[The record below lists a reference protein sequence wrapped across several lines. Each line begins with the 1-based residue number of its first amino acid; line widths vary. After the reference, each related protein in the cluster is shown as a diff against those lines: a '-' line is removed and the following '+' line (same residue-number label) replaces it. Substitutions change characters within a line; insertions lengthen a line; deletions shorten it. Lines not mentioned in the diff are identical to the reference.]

1 MVTIKNIAKELGVSV
16 STVSRAINNHPDI
29 NYDTKQEILETI
41 KRLNYTPNALARSMI
56 QKKTYT
62 IGLMVPDITDLYF
75 SAIAHDVE
83 EVLSEVGYQIIYGNT
98 GRNPEKEKNFLF
110 NSLARKMDGLIVTPD
125 FVDDDMIKW
134 FQQIEIPVVFLRRRP
149 PAELNIPFVDVDHY
163 KGACQAMNYLHSLGH
178 TNIGFIRMPEYSFT
192 GLERYM
198 GFKDS
203 QEQKGIA
210 PPYHVAIAEG
220 KGMEDGARAMEQLL
234 EMNPDLTAVFAGN
247 DQLAIGAMEWMER
260 NGIKVPEQISI
271 VGFDNLELANLHWV
285 QLTTV
290 AQPCQDMGRKAALLL
305 LDMLN
310 EKNER
315 PDSEILATSLV
326 VRRSCKSLV

>member
-1 MVTIKNIAKELGVSV
+1 
-16 STVSRAINNHPDI
+16 
-29 NYDTKQEILETI
+29 
-41 KRLNYTPNALARSMI
+41 
-56 QKKTYT
+56 
-62 IGLMVPDITDLYF
+62 
-75 SAIAHDVE
+75 
-83 EVLSEVGYQIIYGNT
+83 
-98 GRNPEKEKNFLF
+98 
-110 NSLARKMDGLIVTPD
+110 VTPD

-134 FQQIEIPVVFLRRRP
+134 FKQIEIPVVFLRRRP
-149 PAELNIPFVDVDHY
+149 PSELNIPFVDVDHY

-198 GFKDS
+198 GFRDS

-210 PPYHVAIAEG
+210 PPYHVAVAGG
-220 KGMEDGARAMEQLL
+220 KSMEDGAIAMEKLL
-234 EMNPDLTAVFAGN
+234 EMNPELTAVFAGN

-260 NGIKVPEQISI
+260 NGINVPEQISI
-271 VGFDNLELANLHWV
+271 IGFDNLELANLHWV

-310 EKNER
+310 EKNKR